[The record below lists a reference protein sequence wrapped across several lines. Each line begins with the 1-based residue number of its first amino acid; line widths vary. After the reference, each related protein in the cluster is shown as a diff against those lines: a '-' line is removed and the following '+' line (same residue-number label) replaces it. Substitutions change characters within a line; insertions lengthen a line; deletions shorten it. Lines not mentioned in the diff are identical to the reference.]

1 MGPKTPKP
9 RLARQAHGPGPRR
22 SARGAAALSLLLTL
36 ACSAQASDAQPIGAP
51 AVLWLQTLEAS
62 ALPKGLEALPQH
74 EDALATGYC
83 LPRSGDHPGHPLL
96 LWQRFPS
103 VSETLAARETLPSLG
118 PAETQAGVYTE
129 LGVQGLTAGYA
140 RRWRVTVG
148 SEDFSAFLDALAQ
161 LEAAIQQDGHRF
173 RAVVLSPAGPGAREA
188 GQLQLWAL
196 SPNAAAAGA
205 IIDAYYQGAPW
216 AGAWDAAY
224 GYFNAISEDQFLS
237 CHPLPLDPR

>member
-1 MGPKTPKP
+1 M
-9 RLARQAHGPGPRR
+9 
-22 SARGAAALSLLLTL
+22 
-36 ACSAQASDAQPIGAP
+36 
-51 AVLWLQTLEAS
+51 LWLQTLEAS

-74 EDALATGYC
+74 EEALATGYC
-83 LPRSGDHPGHPLL
+83 LPRSGDQPGHPLL

-118 PAETQAGVYTE
+118 AAETQAGVYTE

-140 RRWRVTVG
+140 RRWRVTVA
-148 SEDFSAFLDALAQ
+148 SENFAAFLNALEK
-161 LEAAIQQDGHRF
+161 LETAIQKDGHRF
-173 RAVVLSPAGPGAREA
+173 RAVVLSPAGSGAREA

-196 SPNAAAAGA
+196 SPDAAAAGA

-224 GYFNAISEDQFLS
+224 GYFKAASEDQFLS